1 MSKILFV
8 TWPGGGNQPPAI
20 GLAQQLHR
28 DGHETVFAGYI
39 DQASRFTHLD
49 LEFAQL
55 TRSGTTWASFNIA
68 DLMPL
73 LVKHAWACR
82 DHIADTAEILD
93 RYQPDLV
100 VVDCLMG
107 GVLAAME
114 TSQIPTVAL
123 VHSAPGALAP
133 PGGPIDSFVIGELN
147 RIRFALDLTP
157 VDSYWQAW
165 QQHDVICASIPEL
178 DPLGTD
184 TLHPVAW
191 IGPVFEDLTTTDWLP
206 DDHHDTPLVL
216 VSFNSDGAW
225 DQTSRIQRTIDGL
238 AGADLRV
245 IVTAGVVDP
254 SRLHVP
260 TKAIEI
266 VPYVP
271 HAAILPRASAVV
283 THAGHG
289 TLTAALA
296 HGLPIVAIPNEAADQ
311 PALAA
316 QAARLGAGIHLH
328 DEGATA
334 TAIASAI
341 RTLLD
346 DSTYAANARA
356 LGDRIHT
363 YSNQPR
369 AVVER
374 ILGHASSGQLTATGE
389 SSSSQSIGLQIDWSQ

>member
-20 GLAQQLHR
+20 GLAQQLRR

-39 DQASRFTHLD
+39 DQASRFTGLD

-55 TRSGTTWASFNIA
+55 TRSGTTWASFDIA

-73 LVKHAWACR
+73 LVKHAWACP
-82 DHIADTAEILD
+82 DHVADTAEILD

-147 RIRFALDLTP
+147 RIRFTLRPDACRQLLAGMAT
-157 VDSYWQAW
+157 AR
-165 QQHDVICASIPEL
+165 VICASIPEL

-184 TLHPVAW
+184 TLHPIAW
-191 IGPVFEDLTTTDWLP
+191 IGPVFEDLTTTDWTA

-216 VSFNSDGAW
+216 VSFNSGGAW

-271 HAAILPRASAVV
+271 HAAILPWASAVV

-316 QAARLGAGIHLH
+316 QTARLGAGIHLH
-328 DEGATA
+328 DDGATA
-334 TAIASAI
+334 TDIAPAV
-341 RTLLD
+341 RTVID
-346 DSTYAANARA
+346 DPTYAANARA

-369 AVVER
+369 AVIER
-374 ILGHASSGQLTATGE
+374 ILGHASSGQPTATGE

>member
-8 TWPGGGNQPPAI
+8 TWPGGGNQVPAI
-20 GLAQQLHR
+20 GLAQQLRR

-39 DQASRFTHLD
+39 DQASRFTLLD
-49 LEFAQL
+49 LEFVQL
-55 TRSGTTWASFNIA
+55 TRSGTTWESFDTA

-73 LVKHAWACR
+73 LVKHAWACP
-82 DHIADTAEILD
+82 DHVADTAEILD

-114 TSQIPTVAL
+114 TSHIPTVAL

-133 PGGPIDSFVIGELN
+133 PGGPIDGFVIGELN
-147 RIRFALDLTP
+147 RIRLALDLTP

-165 QQHDVICASIPEL
+165 QQHNVICASIPEL

-191 IGPVFEDLTTTDWLP
+191 IGPVFEDLTTTDWMP
-206 DDHHDTPLVL
+206 DDHDDTPLVL
-216 VSFNSDGAW
+216 VSFNSAGAW

-245 IVTAGVVDP
+245 IVTAGAVDP

-266 VPYVP
+266 VPYLP

-296 HGLPIVAIPNEAADQ
+296 HGLPIVAIPNQAADQ

-316 QAARLGAGIHLH
+316 QAARLGAGIQLH
-328 DEGATA
+328 EEGATA
-334 TAIASAI
+334 TAIASAV
-341 RTLLD
+341 RTVLD

-356 LGDRIHT
+356 LGDRIHS

-374 ILGHASSGQLTATGE
+374 ILGHASSAQLTITGDG
-389 SSSSQSIGLQIDWSQ
+389 SSSQSSGLPTDWSQ

>member
-1 MSKILFV
+1 
-8 TWPGGGNQPPAI
+8 
-20 GLAQQLHR
+20 
-28 DGHETVFAGYI
+28 
-39 DQASRFTHLD
+39 
-49 LEFAQL
+49 
-55 TRSGTTWASFNIA
+55 
-68 DLMPL
+68 
-73 LVKHAWACR
+73 
-82 DHIADTAEILD
+82 
-93 RYQPDLV
+93 
-100 VVDCLMG
+100 
-107 GVLAAME
+107 
-114 TSQIPTVAL
+114 
-123 VHSAPGALAP
+123 
-133 PGGPIDSFVIGELN
+133 
-147 RIRFALDLTP
+147 
-157 VDSYWQAW
+157 
-165 QQHDVICASIPEL
+165 
-178 DPLGTD
+178 
-184 TLHPVAW
+184 
-191 IGPVFEDLTTTDWLP
+191 
-206 DDHHDTPLVL
+206 
-216 VSFNSDGAW
+216 
-225 DQTSRIQRTIDGL
+225 
-238 AGADLRV
+238 
-245 IVTAGVVDP
+245 VVDP

-271 HAAILPRASAVV
+271 HAAILPWASAVV

-341 RTLLD
+341 RTVLD

>member
-39 DQASRFTHLD
+39 DQASRFTLLD

-55 TRSGTTWASFNIA
+55 TRSGTTWESFNIS

-73 LVKHAWACR
+73 LIKHVWACP
-82 DHIADTAEILD
+82 DHVADTAEILD

-133 PGGPIDSFVIGELN
+133 PGGPIDGFVIGELN
-147 RIRFALDLTP
+147 RIRLALDLTL

-165 QQHDVICASIPEL
+165 QRHDVICASIPEL

-191 IGPVFEDLTTTDWLP
+191 IGPVFEDLTTTGWMP
-206 DDHHDTPLVL
+206 DDHDDTPLVL
-216 VSFNSDGAW
+216 VSFNSEGAW

-245 IVTAGVVDP
+245 IVTAGAVDP

-260 TKAIEI
+260 AKAIEI

-271 HAAILPRASAVV
+271 HAAILPWASAVV

-316 QAARLGAGIHLH
+316 QAAHLGAGIHLH
-328 DEGATA
+328 DKGATA

-341 RTLLD
+341 RTVLD
-346 DSTYAANARA
+346 DPTYAANARA
-356 LGDRIHT
+356 LSDRIHS
-363 YSNQPR
+363 YSKQPR
-369 AVVER
+369 AVVQR
-374 ILGHASSGQLTATGE
+374 ILCHASSGQLTATGE
-389 SSSSQSIGLQIDWSQ
+389 SSSGQSIGLQID

>member
-39 DQASRFTHLD
+39 DQAKRFTLLD

-55 TRSGTTWASFNIA
+55 TRSGTTWESFNTA

-73 LVKHAWACR
+73 LIKHAWACP
-82 DHIADTAEILD
+82 DHVADTAEILD
-93 RYQPDLV
+93 RFQPDLV

-114 TSQIPTVAL
+114 TSYVPTIAL

-133 PGGPIDSFVIGELN
+133 PGGPIDRFVIGEVN

-157 VDSYWQAW
+157 VNSYWQAW

-191 IGPVFEDLTTTDWLP
+191 IGPVFEDLTTIDWMP
-206 DDHHDTPLVL
+206 DDHDDTPLVL
-216 VSFNSDGAW
+216 VSFNSEGAW
-225 DQTSRIQRTIDGL
+225 DQTSRIQGTIDGL

-245 IVTAGVVDP
+245 IVTAGAVDP

-260 TKAIEI
+260 TKSIEI
-266 VPYVP
+266 VKYVP
-271 HAAILPRASAVV
+271 HAAILPWASAVV

-316 QAARLGAGIHLH
+316 QTARLGAGIHLH
-328 DEGATA
+328 EEGATA

-341 RTLLD
+341 RTVLD

-374 ILGHASSGQLTATGE
+374 ILGHASTGQLTATGE
-389 SSSSQSIGLQIDWSQ
+389 SSSSQSTGPQIDRSQ